1 MHIVKSN
8 IAGVVL
14 LFILALTV
22 SAETVEHVVIER
34 SGTKIHVEGRVIVE
48 AQDGGVLLLSNDGQ
62 LWPIQSAELKS
73 REKEERKFK
82 AMTQRETA
90 KKLLEEMPEGFQIHT
105 TAHYVICYNTSS
117 VYAQWCGSLYERLYR
132 GFYGYWKYRGIELDE
147 PEFPLVA
154 VIFKDR
160 GGYMQ
165 FSRPELGESIESIIG
180 YYNMRTNQVVMYDL
194 TGADNIRP
202 NQNIRSSN
210 HINQI
215 LSQPGAERNV
225 ATIVHEA
232 THQLAFNSG
241 LQVRFADIPFW
252 VSEGIAVYFET
263 PDLSNPK
270 GWRTIGGV
278 NKTILLNFRN
288 SLNNRPPNALEALLS
303 DDKRF
308 RDPKQSAAAYAE
320 AWALN
325 YFLLKT
331 REDDYVAYL
340 ENMAKQMPLIE
351 LGGEKRV
358 AHFKQ
363 AFGNDLEELDA
374 TFLKFMRRV
383 SPRR

>member
-1 MHIVKSN
+1 MQILRSHLAVAALSLILVTS
-8 IAGVVL
+8 VL
-14 LFILALTV
+14 
-22 SAETVEHVVIER
+22 AETTEHVVLER
-34 SGTKIHVEGRVIVE
+34 SGQRIHTAGRLIVE

-62 LWPIQSAELKS
+62 LWPIQSEELKS

-82 AMTQRETA
+82 ALTKSEIA
-90 KKLLEEMPEGFQIHT
+90 KQLLQEMPEGFQIHT
-105 TAHYVICYNTSS
+105 TAHYVICYNTSN

-132 GFYGYWKYRGIELDE
+132 GFYGYWKYRGIELEE

-154 VIFKDR
+154 MIFNDR

-180 YYNMRTNQVVMYDL
+180 YYNMRTNRVVMYDL

-202 NQNIRSSN
+202 NRNIRSTT

-215 LSQPGAERNV
+215 LSQPAAERNV

-270 GWRTIGGV
+270 GWKTIGGV

-303 DDKRF
+303 DDARF

-340 ENMAKQMPLIE
+340 KKMAEQTPLIE
-351 LGGEKRV
+351 LGAEKRV
-358 AHFKQ
+358 AQFKQ
-363 AFGNDLEELDA
+363 AFGNDLDELNA
-374 TFLKFMRRV
+374 TFLRFMRRV

>member
-1 MHIVKSN
+1 MKLPSSSNTFLFQLELKRKNTVHIVKSN

-165 FSRPELGESIESIIG
+165 FSRPELGESIES
-180 YYNMRTNQVVMYDL
+180 
-194 TGADNIRP
+194 
-202 NQNIRSSN
+202 
-210 HINQI
+210 
-215 LSQPGAERNV
+215 
-225 ATIVHEA
+225 
-232 THQLAFNSG
+232 
-241 LQVRFADIPFW
+241 
-252 VSEGIAVYFET
+252 
-263 PDLSNPK
+263 
-270 GWRTIGGV
+270 
-278 NKTILLNFRN
+278 
-288 SLNNRPPNALEALLS
+288 
-303 DDKRF
+303 
-308 RDPKQSAAAYAE
+308 
-320 AWALN
+320 
-325 YFLLKT
+325 
-331 REDDYVAYL
+331 
-340 ENMAKQMPLIE
+340 
-351 LGGEKRV
+351 
-358 AHFKQ
+358 
-363 AFGNDLEELDA
+363 
-374 TFLKFMRRV
+374 
-383 SPRR
+383 